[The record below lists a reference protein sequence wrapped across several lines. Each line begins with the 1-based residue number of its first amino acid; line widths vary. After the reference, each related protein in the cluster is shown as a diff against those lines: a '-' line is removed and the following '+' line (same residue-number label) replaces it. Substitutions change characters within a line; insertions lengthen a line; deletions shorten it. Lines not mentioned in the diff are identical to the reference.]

1 MSTATPASDPLHP
14 VLAALET
21 PAALVEMERVRRN
34 LARVST
40 YAAAHGLAW
49 RPHAKTHKSRRFA
62 GMQMQAGAVGLTV
75 ATLAEAEELGAI
87 AGDLL
92 LAYPPLGEARLRRL
106 VELPARRL
114 AVMLD
119 SAEALAGVAEAA
131 RAAGREVEVVVE
143 VDAGMGRLG
152 VDVPAAAVALARGT
166 VDAGLPF
173 RGVGFYPGHVRSRL
187 AEQRGQ
193 LRAVS
198 ARLGAVREALAAA
211 GLPPAVVS
219 GGSTPT
225 LWCSHEIDGLTE
237 IRPGTSIFNDR
248 STALVGACAADE
260 LAYTVLATVVSTAV
274 PGQAVVDAG
283 SKALGREEAPLGAAG
298 FGALLERPEVTVR
311 ALSEE
316 HGTLD
321 LSQTDWRPRVGERV
335 RIVPNH
341 VCISVN
347 LQEGLWLLEEGADAE
362 WSPVSARHRLRRPPT
377 AG

>member
-362 WSPVSARHRLRRPPT
+362 WSPVSARHRLHRSPAT
-377 AG
+377 G